1 MLTVLLW
8 YAVITAIGLIAFP
21 VAYRLLPALPG
32 RGYAFSRALGLLL
45 WGFAFWL
52 LSSFGVLT
60 NDPGGLI
67 VALGLLIA
75 AGVWA
80 WRGLEKGEIKKWMKE
95 NRRLVIT
102 VEALFAIAFVFWVV
116 VRSANP
122 AIAATEK
129 PMELAFINSI
139 MRSPSMPPND
149 PWLSG
154 YAISY
159 YYFGY
164 VQTAML
170 ATITGATAGE
180 AFTLAL
186 ALVFS
191 LTALGSYGVVYDLL
205 AALRSKL
212 RVKNIGLALLGP
224 LFMPLL
230 SNAEGFLEILH
241 AKGFLWSKDAS
252 GVFTSKFWT
261 WLDIE
266 ELRLPPGGELELLP
280 RNFMTGNW
288 WWWRASRVIQ
298 DYDFSGNDKEVISE
312 FPMFSF
318 ILGDLHPHV
327 LVMPFAFLSIALA
340 FNLFLGGGRGL
351 TRILRWRFAIAPQT
365 LMLAMLVFG
374 GLAFLNIWEFP
385 VHVGLFAAAYIFWQA
400 GENGWGWRRV
410 REFLILSITMGI
422 GAVLLYFP
430 YFVGFASQAGGLIP
444 NLMYPSRGA
453 QLWVMFATLWIP
465 IFSYLIYR
473 WRKTGSLS
481 IFMRGAL
488 TSLAIFIAL
497 WALSLLLPTMLPR
510 IGDFLA
516 PFAST
521 MANSSFQ
528 IISGLGLWLQVAANN
543 MSIGGEALI
552 GLLSAPSISALIKE
566 SFARRWQNAGGW
578 ITLLVLLS
586 LIIGLLWKRS
596 GGNTSEIKSE
606 VVKHSSAPSHK
617 FALLLIL
624 FGAML
629 VIVPEFAYIR
639 DFFGYRINTIF
650 KFYYQAWLLWGLAAA
665 YGTAVLLSE
674 LKGIWGVTHYFSL
687 VVVLVVGLTYTLFGV
702 WDRANGFSPN
712 NGFVVDG
719 ALTVLSGEDS
729 AGAEWLR
736 NAPLGVL
743 AEAVGGSY
751 TAYGRIS
758 AHSGQPTVL
767 GWTFHESQW
776 RGGEVEKGSREF
788 DIERLYTT
796 SDWNEALLIIQKYDI
811 HYVYIGALER
821 NRYAVNDTKFI
832 RNLTPVFQIGSVI
845 IYEVP

>member
-1 MLTVLLW
+1 MLIVFLWYLTV
-8 YAVITAIGLIAFP
+8 TAIGLIAFP

-45 WGFAFWL
+45 WGFTFWL

-67 VALGLLIA
+67 VALGLLIG

-80 WRGLEKGEIKKWMKE
+80 WRGLEKDEIRNWLHD

-102 VEALFAIAFVFWVV
+102 IEALFAIAFVFWVV

-122 AIAATEK
+122 AISGTEQ
-129 PMELAFINSI
+129 PMELAFINAI

-170 ATITGATAGE
+170 AIITGATAGQ

-191 LTALGSYGVVYDLL
+191 LTALGSFGIVYDLIAGL
-205 AALRSKL
+205 HPRLSRKT
-212 RVKNIGLALLGP
+212 ITLALLGP
-224 LFMPLL
+224 LFMLL
-230 SNAEGFLEILH
+230 MSNSEGFLEVLH
-241 AKGFLWSKDAS
+241 ARGAFWSEEPS
-252 GVFTSKFWT
+252 GELSSPFWE
-261 WLDIE
+261 WLDIKD
-266 ELRLPPGGELELLP
+266 LKKAPNLSDSGSSP
-280 RNFMTGNW
+280 RYL
-288 WWWRASRVIQ
+288 WWWRASRVIR
-298 DYDFSGNDKEVISE
+298 DYDFSGGEKEVINE

-327 LVMPFAFLSIALA
+327 LVMPFSLLSIALA

-351 TRILRWRFAIAPQT
+351 TRILRWRFEIAPQT
-365 LMLAMLVFG
+365 LLLAALVFG

-385 VHVGLFAAAYIFWQA
+385 VHVGLFAAAYIFWRA
-400 GENGWGWRRV
+400 GGDGWGWQRLS
-410 REFLILSITMGI
+410 EFLVLGITLGI
-422 GAVLLYFP
+422 GAVILYFP

-444 NLMYPSRGA
+444 NLMYPTRGA

-465 IFSYLIYR
+465 MFSYLIYR
-473 WRKTGSLS
+473 WSKTGSQS
-481 IFMRGAL
+481 ILIRGTL

-497 WALSLLLPTMLPR
+497 WALSLLIPTAIPR
-510 IGDFLA
+510 IGDFFA
-516 PFAST
+516 PIASSLS
-521 MANSSFQ
+521 NSSIQ
-528 IISGLGLWLQVAANN
+528 IISGLGLRLQVAANN
-543 MSIGGEALI
+543 MSMAGDALV
-552 GLLSAPSISALIKE
+552 GLLGAPSMSALINE
-566 SFARRWQNAGGW
+566 SFTRRWQHAGGW

-596 GGNTSEIKSE
+596 GGNTSEAEPKDAE
-606 VVKHSSAPSHK
+606 HSAAPSHK
-617 FALLLIL
+617 FVLLLIL

-629 VIVPEFAYIR
+629 VIVPEFIYIR

-674 LKGIWGVTHYFSL
+674 LKGGWGRVHYLSL
-687 VVVLVVGLTYTLFGV
+687 VMVLVLGLPYTLYGV
-702 WDRANGFSPN
+702 WDRANGFAPN

-719 ALTVLSGEDS
+719 ALTVLSGEDT
-729 AGAEWLR
+729 AGAEFLR
-736 NAPLGVL
+736 NAPPGVL
-743 AEAVGGSY
+743 AEAVGDSY

-767 GWTFHESQW
+767 GWKFHESQW
-776 RGGEVEKGSREF
+776 RGGETEKGTREA
-788 DIERLYTT
+788 DIGRLYTT
-796 SDWNEALLIIQKYDI
+796 GNWFEAQIILEQYDI
-811 HYVYIGALER
+811 RYIYVGSLER
-821 NRYAVNDTKFI
+821 IRYAVNDTKFI
-832 RNLTPVFQIGSVI
+832 RNLTPVFQIGSVT